1 MAVST
6 VAEETFEVLRRF
18 GVDRAFGN
26 PGSTEM
32 HMFVYWPDDLDYVLA
47 LQEASVV
54 AIADG
59 YAQRSGRPG
68 FVNVHTAAGLGNA
81 MGSVVAAARNS
92 TPLVITAGQQTRA
105 MLPTDPYLCS
115 PRSTLLPVPYVK
127 WADEPAAPPMCL
139 PQSPGRC

>member
-1 MAVST
+1 MAGST

-32 HMFVYWPDDLDYVLA
+32 HMFAYWPSDLDYVLA

-54 AIADG
+54 AMADG

-68 FVNVHTAAGLGNA
+68 FVNLHTAAGLGNA
-81 MGSVVAAARNS
+81 MGSVVAAARNN
-92 TPLVITAGQQTRA
+92 TRWSSRPA
-105 MLPTDPYLCS
+105 SRLERCCRRIPTCAHRGRHCYLS
-115 PRSTLLPVPYVK
+115 P
-127 WADEPAAPPMCL
+127 M
-139 PQSPGRC
+139 